1 MTKVLKFSSGLK
13 GMLENKI
20 NKNSGHRGGNWQV
33 QNNKLSKE
41 FERSSSEIK
50 KIAVRKILNILFF

>member
-1 MTKVLKFSSGLK
+1 
-13 GMLENKI
+13 MLENRI
-20 NKNSGHRGGNWQV
+20 NGNCGYKSGNWQV

-50 KIAVRKILNILFF
+50 KIFARNILNILYLKKKFD